1 MVHVKKVSFPRRE
14 EEKFSDLLV
23 LRFNFSLREYYQTFE
38 MLKGKWKDAKP
49 GLILKD
55 PSVWRAVYVGLL
67 LPNPKTG
74 SIGCAWCLP
83 AMPYDR
89 GPNPAFT

>member
-1 MVHVKKVSFPRRE
+1 MVHVKNVSFPGRE

-38 MLKGKWKDAKP
+38 MLKGKWQDAKP

-67 LPNPKTG
+67 LPNPKIG

-83 AMPYDR
+83 AMPCSFYLM
-89 GPNPAFT
+89 FS

>member
-1 MVHVKKVSFPRRE
+1 MKNVSSPRRE

-23 LRFNFSLREYYQTFE
+23 LHFNFSLRQNCQSFE
-38 MLKGKWKDAKP
+38 MLKEKWQDAKP

-55 PSVWRAVYVGLL
+55 PSVSRAAWVGL
-67 LPNPKTG
+67 PPPSPQTG
-74 SIGCAWCLP
+74 SLGSAWCLP

-89 GPNPAFT
+89 GPNPALT